1 MGLIWHLTKVFKQ
14 NKGVS
19 SVEKSAY
26 VPNLALL
33 SDGEVCVEIGKR
45 LRAERLRKGLS
56 QVAMSELSG
65 ITLRTYK
72 RLEADGSGS
81 IATLVAAIRASG
93 RIIGFQ
99 LLLPQ
104 PELPE
109 RREPLT
115 DIANR
120 RLRKKAAT

>member
-1 MGLIWHLTKVFKQ
+1 MKIFGKTTGI
-14 NKGVS
+14 S

-26 VPNLALL
+26 MPNLALL
-33 SDGEVCVEIGKR
+33 SDDEVCAEIGRR
-45 LRAERLRKGLS
+45 LRAERLRRGLT

-65 ITLRTYK
+65 IPLRTYK

-81 IATLVAAIRASG
+81 IATLVAAIRATG
-93 RIIGFQ
+93 RLIGFQ

-109 RREPLT
+109 KREPLA

-120 RLRKKAAT
+120 RLRRKVAT